1 MEQEIDKKI
10 EFKDRIINF
19 TKENKIKIY
28 FISFLFLLSFITVIV
43 MNIFKE
49 KKNNL
54 ISEKY
59 IQAGLYLASGKTIE
73 SKNLYKDIILSENNF
88 YSVLALNTIIEKDL
102 EKDKNI
108 IIEYFDKLENLN
120 LSKSQKDLVEF
131 KKALFLIENLN
142 FEEGKKLIEKIA
154 ESESNFKDLAKE
166 ILSK

>member
-1 MEQEIDKKI
+1 
-10 EFKDRIINF
+10 
-19 TKENKIKIY
+19 
-28 FISFLFLLSFITVIV
+28 

>member
-28 FISFLFLLSFITVIV
+28 FISLLFLLSFITVIV

>member
-1 MEQEIDKKI
+1 MENEIQNKSGIIQRIVNAFNEKRKI
-10 EFKDRIINF
+10 IISIFIIIIFSLFGFKFFDYY
-19 TKENKIKIY
+19 KEMQSIK
-28 FISFLFLLSFITVIV
+28 V
-43 MNIFKE
+43 
-49 KKNNL
+49 
-54 ISEKY
+54 SEKY

>member
-28 FISFLFLLSFITVIV
+28 FISLLFLLSFITVIV

-154 ESESNFKDLAKE
+154 ESESSFKDLAKE